1 MRSNILSS
9 PGKQCPMAAALLA
22 FFALAI
28 PFAHASNPSSASQP
42 LISGSYKVVQN
53 TARGPETRLRVRIH
67 LVNHGASDLSIE
79 RITLWDLSHP
89 ERGGS
94 RACALTLRPHASAD
108 TIQEFTIKRSDYQ
121 QWQRGF
127 RPRLVLQTTGAGN
140 AAASTQRKAVIR
152 LDRISSRTS
161 AQEAK

>member
-9 PGKQCPMAAALLA
+9 PGKECLMAAAMLA
-22 FFALAI
+22 FLALAV
-28 PFAHASNPSSASQP
+28 PFASASNPSSASRP

-53 TARGPETRLRVRIH
+53 TARGSETQLRVRIH
-67 LVNHGASDLSIE
+67 LVNHGPSDLSIE

-94 RACALTLRPHASAD
+94 RPCALTLRAHASTD
-108 TIQEFTIKRSDYQ
+108 TSQEFTIKQSDYQ

-127 RPRLVLQTTGAGN
+127 RPRLVLQTTGGGN
-140 AAASTQRKAVIR
+140 AGASTKTKAVIR
-152 LDRISSRTS
+152 LDRISSRAPT
-161 AQEAK
+161 QEAK